1 MKYTHHEPTSKSF
14 CISVSLLLI
23 VFLVGCSSLVVP
35 IQSTDQLQIT
45 YIENQQNSGGLYAVD
60 VTCLSSIKVCT
71 EEPVLLFQTLT
82 MPNSSQA
89 EPKGL
94 LTNYSWSPTGK
105 EIALISAGDLLIGT
119 ISTNVKKWV
128 NITNSPHV
136 DEWKPKWS
144 SDGRF
149 IYYIEC
155 LRDSSGSCIP
165 KLARLDQLGNNKF
178 YLLSNLN
185 TSIDSYDVSSDD
197 REVIFTSTDKQR
209 YEQVYEA
216 NLDGTNIYQLTSGN
230 FNNTSPSYSPNGK
243 EIVFVRSNR
252 LDDKDTK
259 PEFDVVL
266 KDLETGE
273 EKKVIEKHAG
283 DAFTPFFS
291 PDGKWI
297 AFTFIDEN
305 LMANIFLISLDK
317 KDLIQLTPKKEGVL
331 PAWRLITR

>member
-1 MKYTHHEPTSKSF
+1 MKYTHHEPTSNYF

-23 VFLVGCSSLVVP
+23 VFLAGCSSLAVP
-35 IQSTDQLQIT
+35 LQSTDQIQIT
-45 YIENQQNSGGLYAVD
+45 YIENQENSGSLYAAD
-60 VTCLSSIKVCT
+60 ITCLSSVKVCT
-71 EEPVLLFQTLT
+71 GEPLLLFQTLT
-82 MPNSSQA
+82 MPNSAQA

-94 LTNYSWSPTGK
+94 LTDYSWSPTGK
-105 EIALISAGDLLIGT
+105 EIVLVSAGDLLIGS
-119 ISTNVKKWV
+119 ISRNVKKWL
-128 NITNSPHV
+128 NITNSPQI

-144 SDGRF
+144 SDGDF

-165 KLARLDQLGNNKF
+165 KLARIDRLGNNKL
-178 YLLSNLN
+178 YLLSNVN
-185 TSIDSYDVSSDD
+185 TSIDSYDVSPND
-197 REVIFTSTDKQR
+197 REVIYTSMDKQR
-209 YEQVYEA
+209 YEQVYKA

-230 FNNTSPSYSPNGK
+230 FNNRSPSFSPNRK

-252 LDDKDTK
+252 LDYKDTK

-266 KDLETGE
+266 KDLETGI

-297 AFTFIDEN
+297 AFTFLDEN
-305 LMANIFLISLDK
+305 LISNIFLTSLDK
-317 KDLIQLTPKKEGVL
+317 KDLIQLTQNNEGVL

>member
-1 MKYTHHEPTSKSF
+1 MKYTHHEPTSNYF

-23 VFLVGCSSLVVP
+23 VFLAGCSSLAVP
-35 IQSTDQLQIT
+35 LQSTDQIQIT
-45 YIENQQNSGGLYAVD
+45 YIENQENSGSLYAAD
-60 VTCLSSIKVCT
+60 ITCLSSVKVCT
-71 EEPVLLFQTLT
+71 GEPLLLFQTLT
-82 MPNSSQA
+82 MPNSAQA

-94 LTNYSWSPTGK
+94 LTDYSWSPTGK
-105 EIALISAGDLLIGT
+105 EIVLVSAGDLLIGS
-119 ISTNVKKWV
+119 ISRNMKKWL
-128 NITNSPHV
+128 NITNSPQI

-144 SDGRF
+144 SDGDF

-165 KLARLDQLGNNKF
+165 KLARIDRLGNNKL
-178 YLLSNLN
+178 YLLSNVN
-185 TSIDSYDVSSDD
+185 TSIDSYDVSPND
-197 REVIFTSTDKQR
+197 REVIYTSMDKQR
-209 YEQVYEA
+209 YEQVYKA

-230 FNNTSPSYSPNGK
+230 FNNRSPSFSPNRK

-252 LDDKDTK
+252 LDYKDTK

-266 KDLETGE
+266 KDLETGI

-283 DAFTPFFS
+283 DAFTPFFL

-297 AFTFIDEN
+297 AFTFLDEN
-305 LMANIFLISLDK
+305 LISNIFLTSLDK
-317 KDLIQLTPKKEGVL
+317 KDLIQLTQNNEGVL

>member
-1 MKYTHHEPTSKSF
+1 MKYTHHEPTSNYF

-23 VFLVGCSSLVVP
+23 VFLAGCSSLAVP
-35 IQSTDQLQIT
+35 LQSTDQIQIT
-45 YIENQQNSGGLYAVD
+45 YIENQENSGSLYAAD
-60 VTCLSSIKVCT
+60 ITCLSSVKVCT
-71 EEPVLLFQTLT
+71 GEPLLLFQTLT
-82 MPNSSQA
+82 MPNSAQV

-94 LTNYSWSPTGK
+94 LTDYSWSPTGK
-105 EIALISAGDLLIGT
+105 EIVLVSAGDLLIGS
-119 ISTNVKKWV
+119 ISRNVKKWL
-128 NITNSPHV
+128 NITNSPQI

-144 SDGRF
+144 SDGDF

-165 KLARLDQLGNNKF
+165 KLARIDRLGNNKL
-178 YLLSNLN
+178 YLLSNVN
-185 TSIDSYDVSSDD
+185 TSIDSYDVSPND
-197 REVIFTSTDKQR
+197 REVIYTSMDKQR
-209 YEQVYEA
+209 YEQVYKA

-230 FNNTSPSYSPNGK
+230 FNNRSPSFSPNRK

-252 LDDKDTK
+252 LDYKDTK

-266 KDLETGE
+266 KDLETGI

-283 DAFTPFFS
+283 DAFTPFFL

-297 AFTFIDEN
+297 AFTFLDEN
-305 LMANIFLISLDK
+305 LISNIFLTSLDK
-317 KDLIQLTPKKEGVL
+317 KDLIQLTQNNEGVL